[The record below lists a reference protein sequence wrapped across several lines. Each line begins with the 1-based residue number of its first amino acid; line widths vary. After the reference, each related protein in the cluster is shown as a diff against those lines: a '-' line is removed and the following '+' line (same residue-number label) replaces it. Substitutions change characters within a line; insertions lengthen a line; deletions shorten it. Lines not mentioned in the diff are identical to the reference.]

1 MLIKIQILVSLLESN
16 QGDIW
21 HTFLL
26 YEAFL
31 QKIEAGRRDAERNQ
45 SHFWYMDQEVIIWIF
60 LGKLIYIGRKALSE
74 LLQIIEQP
82 LNRTSLGE

>member
-1 MLIKIQILVSLLESN
+1 MDQS
-16 QGDIW
+16 
-21 HTFLL
+21 
-26 YEAFL
+26 
-31 QKIEAGRRDAERNQ
+31 RREAERNQ

-74 LLQIIEQP
+74 LLQIIEQT

>member
-1 MLIKIQILVSLLESN
+1 MDQS
-16 QGDIW
+16 
-21 HTFLL
+21 
-26 YEAFL
+26 
-31 QKIEAGRRDAERNQ
+31 RRDAERNQ

>member
-1 MLIKIQILVSLLESN
+1 MDQS
-16 QGDIW
+16 
-21 HTFLL
+21 
-26 YEAFL
+26 
-31 QKIEAGRRDAERNQ
+31 RRDAERNQ
-45 SHFWYMDQEVIIWIF
+45 SHFWYMDQEVIILIF